1 MKTKVLAIVL
11 FLVTFFSVS
20 SYSQRYFITDTTKV
34 TLLDGTLTYT
44 IDKFSNQKE
53 EAKILLD
60 KVNNIVAN
68 SKIIDDIY
76 LDSLSETSASDTI
89 FLTVNDRINSDNI
102 KELNALINIFTVISH
117 DCNKTLDLCV
127 FTSDDIP
134 LIFVELY
141 NPIEEINGNKV
152 TYKCN
157 IDTVVDTNFINTK
170 YAKDLLSK
178 YGTLLYKVASYK

>member
-1 MKTKVLAIVL
+1 MKTKTLAIVL

-34 TLLDGTLTYT
+34 TLLDGTSTYT
-44 IDKFSNQKE
+44 IDKFSNPKE
-53 EAKILLD
+53 EANILVNKIYD
-60 KVNNIVAN
+60 IVDN
-68 SKIIDDIY
+68 SKMIDDIY
-76 LDSLSETSASDTI
+76 LDSLSTTSESDTI
-89 FLTVNDRINSDNI
+89 FFTVNDRINSDDI
-102 KELNALINIFTVISH
+102 KELNDLINIFTVISH
-117 DCNKTLDLCV
+117 DCNKTLDLV
-127 FTSDDIP
+127 IFTSDDIP
-134 LIFVELY
+134 LIFIKLY